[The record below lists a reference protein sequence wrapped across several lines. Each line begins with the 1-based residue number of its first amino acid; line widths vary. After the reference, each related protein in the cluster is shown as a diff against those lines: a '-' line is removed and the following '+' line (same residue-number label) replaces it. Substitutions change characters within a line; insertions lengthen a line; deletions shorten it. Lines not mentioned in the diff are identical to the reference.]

1 MSIIPESYAPKATD
15 PNAPKT
21 LDLDL
26 ARKLAK
32 AAPKYGRMPNGD
44 VVSQMGEQLACALDR
59 LEQGSTAVVTAQNDA
74 TRYQRESEN
83 ANREVQTMMTQ
94 LAQVREERDAL
105 RVKVAALEGELT
117 VLKTPPAPKK
127 RGPKAKVVPINPQR
141 EAAQ

>member
-1 MSIIPESYAPKATD
+1 MIPEDFSPRPSD

-44 VVSQMGEQLACALDR
+44 VVTQMGEQLSCALDR
-59 LEQGSTAVVTAQNDA
+59 LEHGSTAVVTAQNDA

-83 ANREVQTMMTQ
+83 ANREVQTMLTQ

-105 RVKVAALEGELT
+105 KAKVAAMEGEIAT
-117 VLKTPPAPKK
+117 LKTPVAPKK
-127 RGPKAKVVPINPQR
+127 RGPKGKVVQLHNPEQK
-141 EAAQ
+141 AAQ